1 MKNKILSL
9 VLKQFTL
16 MWALTGVGLFIGSLL
31 PSTIIFPISILTIIL
46 LIVVFFVRSV
56 SFINIIVYILPI
68 LIGITLFWTTQF
80 YIEQLGS
87 TLVFGV
93 LIGTI
98 LVFVL
103 LGLIGMM
110 TPDISAI
117 GNYLLVTLLVL
128 IIFSILFM
136 FFPIGNTV
144 LLVLAGIAV
153 LLFSLYTVYDF
164 NQIRHGY
171 VREREVS
178 LMALSLYLDFI
189 NLFVNIL
196 QFISR
201 LRN

>member
-1 MKNKILSL
+1 MKNRILSL
-9 VLKQFTL
+9 VLKQFTW

-31 PSTIIFPISILTIIL
+31 SPKIIFPISLITIVL
-46 LIVVFFVRSV
+46 LIVVFFVRNLD
-56 SFINIIVYILPI
+56 FINIIVYILPI
-68 LIGITLFWTTQF
+68 LVGITLFWTTQF
-80 YIEQLGS
+80 YIEQLGNA
-87 TLVFGV
+87 LVFGV
-93 LIGTI
+93 FIGTI

-103 LGLIGMM
+103 LGLIGIMI
-110 TPDISAI
+110 PDISEI
-117 GNYLLVTLLVL
+117 GNYLIVTLLVL

-171 VREREVS
+171 VRERDVS
-178 LMALSLYLDFI
+178 LMALNLYLDFI
-189 NLFVNIL
+189 NLFVNIM

>member
-31 PSTIIFPISILTIIL
+31 LPTIIFPISILTIIL
-46 LIVVFFVRSV
+46 LIVVFFVRNV
-56 SFINIIVYILPI
+56 GFISIIVYILPI

-87 TLVFGV
+87 ALVFGV

-110 TPDISAI
+110 IPDISAI

-196 QFISR
+196 QFIWR
-201 LRN
+201 IKD

>member
-1 MKNKILSL
+1 MKDRILSL
-9 VLKQFTL
+9 VLKQFTW
-16 MWALTGVGLFIGSLL
+16 MWGLTGVGLFIGSLL
-31 PSTIIFPISILTIIL
+31 SPKIIFSISLITITL
-46 LIVVFFVRSV
+46 LIVVFFVRNID
-56 SFINIIVYILPI
+56 FINIIVYILPI
-68 LIGITLFWTTQF
+68 LVGITLFWTTQF
-80 YIEQLGS
+80 YIEQLGNA
-87 TLVFGV
+87 LVFGV

-98 LVFVL
+98 LVFLL
-103 LGLIGMM
+103 LGMIGIMI
-110 TPDISAI
+110 PDISEI
-117 GNYLLVTLLVL
+117 GNYLIVTLLVL

-153 LLFSLYTVYDF
+153 LLFALYTVYDF

-178 LMALSLYLDFI
+178 LMALNLYLDFI

>member
-31 PSTIIFPISILTIIL
+31 PPTIIFPISILTIIL

-87 TLVFGV
+87 ALVFGV

-110 TPDISAI
+110 IPDISAI

-144 LLVLAGIAV
+144 LLVLAGIAI
-153 LLFSLYTVYDF
+153 LLFALYTVYDF

-178 LMALSLYLDFI
+178 LMALNLYLDFI
-189 NLFVNIL
+189 NLFVNLL

>member
-31 PSTIIFPISILTIIL
+31 PPTIIFPISILTIIL

-87 TLVFGV
+87 ALVFGV

-110 TPDISAI
+110 IPDISAI

-153 LLFSLYTVYDF
+153 LKFSMYTVYDF

-178 LMALSLYLDFI
+178 LMALNLYLDFI

-201 LRN
+201 LSN

>member
-16 MWALTGVGLFIGSLL
+16 MLGLTGIGLFIGSLL
-31 PSTIIFPISILTIIL
+31 PPKIIFPISILTILL
-46 LIVVFFVRSV
+46 LIAVFFVRSV
-56 SFINIIVYILPI
+56 SFISIIVYVLPI

-87 TLVFGV
+87 ALVFGV
-93 LIGTI
+93 LIGTV

-103 LGLIGMM
+103 LGVVGIMI
-110 TPDISAI
+110 PDISAI
-117 GNYLLVTLLVL
+117 GNYLLVTLIVF
-128 IIFSILFM
+128 IIFSALFM

-171 VREREVS
+171 VRERDVA
-178 LMALSLYLDFI
+178 LMALNLYLDFI
-189 NLFVNIL
+189 NLFVNLL

-201 LRN
+201 LRD

>member
-1 MKNKILSL
+1 MKNRILSL
-9 VLKQFTL
+9 VLKQFTW

-31 PSTIIFPISILTIIL
+31 SSKIIFPISLITIVL
-46 LIVVFFVRSV
+46 LIIVFFVRNLD
-56 SFINIIVYILPI
+56 FINIIVYILPI
-68 LIGITLFWTTQF
+68 LVGITLFWTTQF
-80 YIEQLGS
+80 YIEQLGNA
-87 TLVFGV
+87 LVFGV
-93 LIGTI
+93 FIGTI

-103 LGLIGMM
+103 LGLIGIMI
-110 TPDISAI
+110 PDISEI
-117 GNYLLVTLLVL
+117 GNYLIVTLLVL

-178 LMALSLYLDFI
+178 LMALNLYLNFI

>member
-31 PSTIIFPISILTIIL
+31 PPTIIFPISILTIIL

-87 TLVFGV
+87 ALVFGV

-110 TPDISAI
+110 IPDISAI

-178 LMALSLYLDFI
+178 LMALNLYLNFI

>member
-16 MWALTGVGLFIGSLL
+16 MWGLTGIGLFIGSLL
-31 PSTIIFPISILTIIL
+31 PPKIIFPISILTILL
-46 LIVVFFVRSV
+46 LIAAFVIRSV
-56 SFINIIVYILPI
+56 SFISIIIYVLPI

-87 TLVFGV
+87 ALVFGV

-103 LGLIGMM
+103 LGIVGIMI
-110 TPDISAI
+110 PDISAI
-117 GNYLLVTLLVL
+117 GNYLLVTLIVL

-171 VREREVS
+171 VRERDVA
-178 LMALSLYLDFI
+178 LMALNLYLDFI
-189 NLFVNIL
+189 NLFVNVL

-201 LRN
+201 LRD

>member
-16 MWALTGVGLFIGSLL
+16 MWGLTGLGLFIGSLL
-31 PSTIIFPISILTIIL
+31 PPTIIFPISILTILL
-46 LIVVFFVRSV
+46 LIAAFVIRSV
-56 SFINIIVYILPI
+56 SFISIIVYVLPI

-87 TLVFGV
+87 ALVFGV

-98 LVFVL
+98 IVFVL
-103 LGLIGMM
+103 LGIVGIMI
-110 TPDISAI
+110 PDISET
-117 GNYLLVTLLVL
+117 GNYLLVTLIVF
-128 IIFSILFM
+128 IVFSILFM

-171 VREREVS
+171 VRERDVA
-178 LMALSLYLDFI
+178 LMALNLYLDFI

-201 LRN
+201 LRD

>member
-16 MWALTGVGLFIGSLL
+16 MWGLTGVGLFIGSLL
-31 PSTIIFPISILTIIL
+31 PPTIIFPISLLTILL
-46 LIVVFFVRSV
+46 LITVFFVRSV
-56 SFINIIVYILPI
+56 SFISIIVYILPI

-87 TLVFGV
+87 ALVFGV

-98 LVFVL
+98 IVFVL
-103 LGLIGMM
+103 LGIVGIMM
-110 TPDISAI
+110 PDISAI
-117 GNYLLVTLLVL
+117 GNYLLVTLIVV
-128 IIFSILFM
+128 IVFSILFM

-171 VREREVS
+171 VRERDVA
-178 LMALSLYLDFI
+178 LMALNLYLDFI

-201 LRN
+201 LKD

>member
-31 PSTIIFPISILTIIL
+31 PPTIIFPISILTIIL

-189 NLFVNIL
+189 NLFVDIL

>member
-16 MWALTGVGLFIGSLL
+16 MWGLTGIGLFIGSLL
-31 PSTIIFPISILTIIL
+31 PPTIIFPISILTILL
-46 LIVVFFVRSV
+46 LIAAFVIRSV
-56 SFINIIVYILPI
+56 SFISIIVYVLPI

-87 TLVFGV
+87 ALVFGV

-98 LVFVL
+98 IVFVL
-103 LGLIGMM
+103 LGIVGIMI
-110 TPDISAI
+110 PDISEI
-117 GNYLLVTLLVL
+117 GNYLLVTFIVF
-128 IIFSILFM
+128 IVFSVLFM

-171 VREREVS
+171 VRERDVA
-178 LMALSLYLDFI
+178 LMALNLYLDFI
-189 NLFVNIL
+189 NLFVNL
-196 QFISR
+196 LHFISR
-201 LRN
+201 LRD

>member
-1 MKNKILSL
+1 MKDRILSL
-9 VLKQFTL
+9 VLKQFTW

-31 PSTIIFPISILTIIL
+31 SPKIIFPISLITITL
-46 LIVVFFVRSV
+46 LIVVFFVRNID
-56 SFINIIVYILPI
+56 FINIIVYILPI
-68 LIGITLFWTTQF
+68 LVGITLFWTTQF
-80 YIEQLGS
+80 YIEQLGNA
-87 TLVFGV
+87 LVFGV
-93 LIGTI
+93 FIGTI

-110 TPDISAI
+110 IPDISEI

-171 VREREVS
+171 VRERDVS
-178 LMALSLYLDFI
+178 LMALNLYLDFI

>member
-9 VLKQFTL
+9 VLKQFTW

-31 PSTIIFPISILTIIL
+31 SPKIIFPISLITITL
-46 LIVVFFVRSV
+46 LIVVFFVRNID
-56 SFINIIVYILPI
+56 FINIIVYILPI
-68 LIGITLFWTTQF
+68 LVGITLFWTTQF
-80 YIEQLGS
+80 YIEQLGNA
-87 TLVFGV
+87 LVFGV
-93 LIGTI
+93 FIGTI

-110 TPDISAI
+110 IPDISAI

-144 LLVLAGIAV
+144 LLVIAGIAV
-153 LLFSLYTVYDF
+153 LLFALYTVYDF

-178 LMALSLYLDFI
+178 LMALNLYLDFI

>member
-1 MKNKILSL
+1 MRDRILSL
-9 VLKQFTL
+9 VLKQFTW
-16 MWALTGVGLFIGSLL
+16 MWGLTGVGLFIGSLL
-31 PSTIIFPISILTIIL
+31 SPKIIFSISLITITL
-46 LIVVFFVRSV
+46 LIVVFFVRNID
-56 SFINIIVYILPI
+56 FINIIVYILPI

-80 YIEQLGS
+80 YIEQLGNA
-87 TLVFGV
+87 LVFGV

-103 LGLIGMM
+103 LGMIGIMI
-110 TPDISAI
+110 PDISEI
-117 GNYLLVTLLVL
+117 GNYLIVTLLVL

-144 LLVLAGIAV
+144 LLVLAGIAI
-153 LLFSLYTVYDF
+153 LLFALYTVYDF

-178 LMALSLYLDFI
+178 LMALNLYLDFI
-189 NLFVNIL
+189 NLFVNLL

>member
-1 MKNKILSL
+1 MKNKIVSL

-16 MWALTGVGLFIGSLL
+16 MWGLTGIGLCIGSLL
-31 PSTIIFPISILTIIL
+31 SPAIMFTISILTILL
-46 LIVVFFVRSV
+46 LITVFFVRSV
-56 SFINIIVYILPI
+56 TFINIIVYILPI
-68 LIGITLFWTTQF
+68 LVGITLFWTTQF
-80 YIEQLGS
+80 YIEQLGNA
-87 TLVFGV
+87 LVFGV

-103 LGLIGMM
+103 LGIIGIMI
-110 TPDISAI
+110 PDISAI
-117 GNYLLVTLLVL
+117 GNYLIVTLLVL

-153 LLFSLYTVYDF
+153 LLFGLYTVYDF
-164 NQIRHGY
+164 NQIRHDY

-178 LMALSLYLDFI
+178 LMALNLYLDFI

>member
-31 PSTIIFPISILTIIL
+31 PPTIIFPISILTIIL

-87 TLVFGV
+87 ALVFGV

-103 LGLIGMM
+103 L
-110 TPDISAI
+110 
-117 GNYLLVTLLVL
+117 V
-128 IIFSILFM
+128 
-136 FFPIGNTV
+136 
-144 LLVLAGIAV
+144 
-153 LLFSLYTVYDF
+153 
-164 NQIRHGY
+164 
-171 VREREVS
+171 
-178 LMALSLYLDFI
+178 
-189 NLFVNIL
+189 
-196 QFISR
+196 
-201 LRN
+201 

>member
-16 MWALTGVGLFIGSLL
+16 MWGLTGIGLFIGSLL
-31 PSTIIFPISILTIIL
+31 PPAIIFPISILTILL
-46 LIVVFFVRSV
+46 LIAVFFVRSV
-56 SFINIIVYILPI
+56 SFISIIVYILPI

-87 TLVFGV
+87 ALVFGV

-103 LGLIGMM
+103 LGIVGIMI
-110 TPDISAI
+110 PDISAL
-117 GNYLLVTLLVL
+117 GNYLLVTLIVFVV
-128 IIFSILFM
+128 FSILFM

-144 LLVLAGIAV
+144 LLVFAGIAV

-171 VREREVS
+171 VRERDVA
-178 LMALSLYLDFI
+178 LMALNLYLDFI

-201 LRN
+201 LRD

>member
-1 MKNKILSL
+1 MKNRILSL
-9 VLKQFTL
+9 VLKQFTW

-31 PSTIIFPISILTIIL
+31 SPKIIFPISLITIVL
-46 LIVVFFVRSV
+46 LIVVFFVRNLD
-56 SFINIIVYILPI
+56 FINIIVYILPI
-68 LIGITLFWTTQF
+68 LVGITLFWTTHF
-80 YIEQLGS
+80 YIEQLGNA
-87 TLVFGV
+87 LVFGV
-93 LIGTI
+93 FIGTI

-103 LGLIGMM
+103 LGLIGIMI
-110 TPDISAI
+110 PDISEI
-117 GNYLLVTLLVL
+117 GNYLIVTLLVL

-171 VREREVS
+171 VRERDVS
-178 LMALSLYLDFI
+178 LMALNLYLDFI

>member
-1 MKNKILSL
+1 MKNRILSL
-9 VLKQFTL
+9 VLKQFTW
-16 MWALTGVGLFIGSLL
+16 MWALTGVGLFVGSLL
-31 PSTIIFPISILTIIL
+31 SPKIIFPISLITIVL
-46 LIVVFFVRSV
+46 LIVVFFVRNLD
-56 SFINIIVYILPI
+56 FINIIVYILPI

-80 YIEQLGS
+80 YIEQLGNA
-87 TLVFGV
+87 LVFGV

-103 LGLIGMM
+103 LGLIGMII
-110 TPDISAI
+110 PDISEI

-171 VREREVS
+171 VREKDVS
-178 LMALSLYLDFI
+178 LMALNLYLDFI

>member
-16 MWALTGVGLFIGSLL
+16 MWGLTGIGLFIGSLL
-31 PSTIIFPISILTIIL
+31 PPKIIFPISILTILL
-46 LIVVFFVRSV
+46 LIAVFFVRSV
-56 SFINIIVYILPI
+56 SFISIIVYILPI

-103 LGLIGMM
+103 LGIVGIMI
-110 TPDISAI
+110 PDISAI
-117 GNYLLVTLLVL
+117 GNYLLVTLIVL
-128 IIFSILFM
+128 IIFSILFL

-171 VREREVS
+171 VREQDVA
-178 LMALSLYLDFI
+178 LMALNLYLDFI

-201 LRN
+201 LKD

>member
-16 MWALTGVGLFIGSLL
+16 MWGLTGLGLFIGSLL
-31 PSTIIFPISILTIIL
+31 PPKIIFPISILTILL
-46 LIVVFFVRSV
+46 LIAVFFVRSV
-56 SFINIIVYILPI
+56 SFISIIVYVLPI

-87 TLVFGV
+87 ALVFGV

-103 LGLIGMM
+103 LGIVGIMI
-110 TPDISAI
+110 PDISAI
-117 GNYLLVTLLVL
+117 GNYLLVTLIVF
-128 IIFSILFM
+128 IIFSVLFM

-164 NQIRHGY
+164 NRIRHGY
-171 VREREVS
+171 VRERDVA
-178 LMALSLYLDFI
+178 LMALNLYLDFI
-189 NLFVNIL
+189 NLFVNAL

-201 LRN
+201 LRD

>member
-16 MWALTGVGLFIGSLL
+16 MWGLTGIGLFIGSLL
-31 PSTIIFPISILTIIL
+31 PPKIIFPISILTILL
-46 LIVVFFVRSV
+46 LIAVFFVRSV
-56 SFINIIVYILPI
+56 SFISIIVYVLPI

-87 TLVFGV
+87 ALVFGV
-93 LIGTI
+93 LIGTV

-103 LGLIGMM
+103 LGVVGIMI
-110 TPDISAI
+110 PDISAI
-117 GNYLLVTLLVL
+117 GNYLLVTLIVF
-128 IIFSILFM
+128 IIFSALFM

-171 VREREVS
+171 VRERDVA
-178 LMALSLYLDFI
+178 LMALNLYLDFI
-189 NLFVNIL
+189 NLFVNLL

-201 LRN
+201 LRD

>member
-16 MWALTGVGLFIGSLL
+16 MWGLTGIGLFIGSLL
-31 PSTIIFPISILTIIL
+31 PPKIIFPISILTILL
-46 LIVVFFVRSV
+46 LIAVFFVRSV
-56 SFINIIVYILPI
+56 SFISIIVYVLPI

-87 TLVFGV
+87 ALVFGV
-93 LIGTI
+93 LIGTV

-103 LGLIGMM
+103 LGVVGIMI
-110 TPDISAI
+110 PDISAI
-117 GNYLLVTLLVL
+117 GNYLLVTLIVF
-128 IIFSILFM
+128 IIFSALFM

-171 VREREVS
+171 VRERDVA
-178 LMALSLYLDFI
+178 LMALNLYLDFI
-189 NLFVNIL
+189 NLFVNVL

-201 LRN
+201 LRD

>member
-16 MWALTGVGLFIGSLL
+16 MWGLTGIGLFIGSLL
-31 PSTIIFPISILTIIL
+31 PPKIIFPISILTILL
-46 LIVVFFVRSV
+46 LIAVFFVRSV
-56 SFINIIVYILPI
+56 SFVNIIVYVLPI
-68 LIGITLFWTTQF
+68 LIGITLFWTTRF

-87 TLVFGV
+87 ALVFGV
-93 LIGTI
+93 LIGTV

-103 LGLIGMM
+103 LGVVGIMI
-110 TPDISAI
+110 PDISAI
-117 GNYLLVTLLVL
+117 GNYLLVTLIVF
-128 IIFSILFM
+128 IIFSALFM

-171 VREREVS
+171 VRERDVA
-178 LMALSLYLDFI
+178 LMALNLYLDFI
-189 NLFVNIL
+189 NLFVNLL

-201 LRN
+201 LRD

>member
-1 MKNKILSL
+1 
-9 VLKQFTL
+9 
-16 MWALTGVGLFIGSLL
+16 
-31 PSTIIFPISILTIIL
+31 
-46 LIVVFFVRSV
+46 
-56 SFINIIVYILPI
+56 
-68 LIGITLFWTTQF
+68 
-80 YIEQLGS
+80 
-87 TLVFGV
+87 
-93 LIGTI
+93 
-98 LVFVL
+98 
-103 LGLIGMM
+103 MM
-110 TPDISAI
+110 IPDISAI

-189 NLFVNIL
+189 NLFVDIL

>member
-16 MWALTGVGLFIGSLL
+16 MWGLTGIGLFIGSLL
-31 PSTIIFPISILTIIL
+31 PLTIIFPISILTILL
-46 LIVVFFVRSV
+46 LIAAFVIRSV
-56 SFINIIVYILPI
+56 SFISIIVYVLPI
-68 LIGITLFWTTQF
+68 LMGITLFWTTQF

-87 TLVFGV
+87 ALVFGV

-103 LGLIGMM
+103 LGIVGMM
-110 TPDISAI
+110 MPDISPI
-117 GNYLLVTLLVL
+117 GNYLVVTLIVF
-128 IIFSILFM
+128 IIFSVLFI

-144 LLVLAGIAV
+144 LLVLAGVAV

-171 VREREVS
+171 VRERDVA
-178 LMALSLYLDFI
+178 LMALNLYLDFI

-201 LRN
+201 LRD

>member
-31 PSTIIFPISILTIIL
+31 PPTIIFPISILTIIL

-87 TLVFGV
+87 ALVFGV

-110 TPDISAI
+110 IPDISAI

-189 NLFVNIL
+189 NLFVDIL

>member
-31 PSTIIFPISILTIIL
+31 PPTIIFPISILTIIL

-110 TPDISAI
+110 IPDISAI

>member
-1 MKNKILSL
+1 MKNRILSL
-9 VLKQFTL
+9 VLKQFTW

-31 PSTIIFPISILTIIL
+31 SPKIIFPISLITIVL
-46 LIVVFFVRSV
+46 LIVVLFVRNLD
-56 SFINIIVYILPI
+56 FINIIVYILPI

-80 YIEQLGS
+80 YIEQLGNA
-87 TLVFGV
+87 LVFGV
-93 LIGTI
+93 FIGTI

-103 LGLIGMM
+103 LGIIGIMI
-110 TPDISAI
+110 PDISAI
-117 GNYLLVTLLVL
+117 GNYLIVTLLVL

-178 LMALSLYLDFI
+178 LMALNLYLDFI
-189 NLFVNIL
+189 NLFVNLL

>member
-1 MKNKILSL
+1 MKSRILSL
-9 VLKQFTL
+9 VLKQFTW

-31 PSTIIFPISILTIIL
+31 SPKIMFPISLITIVL
-46 LIVVFFVRSV
+46 LIVVFFVRNV
-56 SFINIIVYILPI
+56 DFINIIVYILPV

-80 YIEQLGS
+80 YIEQLGNA
-87 TLVFGV
+87 LVFGV

-103 LGLIGMM
+103 LGIIGIMI
-110 TPDISAI
+110 PDISAI
-117 GNYLLVTLLVL
+117 GNYLLVTLIVL

-171 VREREVS
+171 VREREVA
-178 LMALSLYLDFI
+178 LMALNLYLDFI

>member
-16 MWALTGVGLFIGSLL
+16 MWGLTGIGLFIGSLL
-31 PSTIIFPISILTIIL
+31 PPTIIFPISILTILL
-46 LIVVFFVRSV
+46 LIAAFVIRSV
-56 SFINIIVYILPI
+56 SFISIIVYVLPI

-87 TLVFGV
+87 ALVFGV

-103 LGLIGMM
+103 LGIVGIMI
-110 TPDISAI
+110 PDISAI
-117 GNYLLVTLLVL
+117 GNYLLVTLIVL

-171 VREREVS
+171 VRERDVA
-178 LMALSLYLDFI
+178 LMALNLYLDFI
-189 NLFVNIL
+189 NLFVNVL

-201 LRN
+201 LRD

>member
-1 MKNKILSL
+1 MKNRILSL
-9 VLKQFTL
+9 VLKQFTW

-31 PSTIIFPISILTIIL
+31 SPKIIFPISLITIVL
-46 LIVVFFVRSV
+46 LIVVFFVRNLD
-56 SFINIIVYILPI
+56 FINIIVYILPI
-68 LIGITLFWTTQF
+68 LIGVTLFWTTQF
-80 YIEQLGS
+80 YIEQLGNA
-87 TLVFGV
+87 LVFGV

-103 LGLIGMM
+103 LGIIGIMI
-110 TPDISAI
+110 PDISAV
-117 GNYLLVTLLVL
+117 GNYLIVTLLVL

-178 LMALSLYLDFI
+178 LMALNLYLDFI

-201 LRN
+201 LRD

>member
-1 MKNKILSL
+1 MKNRILSL
-9 VLKQFTL
+9 VLKQFTW

-31 PSTIIFPISILTIIL
+31 SPKIIFPISLITITL
-46 LIVVFFVRSV
+46 LIVVFFVRNID
-56 SFINIIVYILPI
+56 FINIIVYILPI

-80 YIEQLGS
+80 YIEQLGNA
-87 TLVFGV
+87 LVFGV

-103 LGLIGMM
+103 LGIIGIMI
-110 TPDISAI
+110 PDISAI
-117 GNYLLVTLLVL
+117 GNYLIVTLLVL

-178 LMALSLYLDFI
+178 LMALNLYLDFI

>member
-1 MKNKILSL
+1 MKNKILNL
-9 VLKQFTL
+9 VLKQFTW
-16 MWALTGVGLFIGSLL
+16 MWGLTGAGLFIGSLL
-31 PSTIIFPISILTIIL
+31 PSTIILPISILTIVL
-46 LIVVFFVRSV
+46 LIVVFFIRSV

-87 TLVFGV
+87 ALVFGV
-93 LIGTI
+93 FIGTI

-103 LGLIGMM
+103 LGIIGMM
-110 TPDISAI
+110 IPDISAI

-171 VREREVS
+171 VREGEVS
-178 LMALSLYLDFI
+178 LISLNLYLDFI

-196 QFISR
+196 QFIWR
-201 LRN
+201 MKD

>member
-1 MKNKILSL
+1 MKNRILSL
-9 VLKQFTL
+9 VLKQFTW

-31 PSTIIFPISILTIIL
+31 SPKIVFPISLITIVL
-46 LIVVFFVRSV
+46 LIVVFFVRNID
-56 SFINIIVYILPI
+56 FINIIVYILPI
-68 LIGITLFWTTQF
+68 LVGITLFWTTQF
-80 YIEQLGS
+80 YIEQLGNA
-87 TLVFGV
+87 LVFGV

-103 LGLIGMM
+103 LGIIGIMI
-110 TPDISAI
+110 PDISAI
-117 GNYLLVTLLVL
+117 GNYLIVTLLVL

-153 LLFSLYTVYDF
+153 LLFALYTVYDF

-178 LMALSLYLDFI
+178 LMALNLYLDFI

>member
-16 MWALTGVGLFIGSLL
+16 MWGLTGIGLFIGSLL
-31 PSTIIFPISILTIIL
+31 PPTIIFPISILTILL
-46 LIVVFFVRSV
+46 LIAAFVIRSV
-56 SFINIIVYILPI
+56 SFISIIVYVLPI

-87 TLVFGV
+87 ALVFGV

-98 LVFVL
+98 IVFVL
-103 LGLIGMM
+103 LGIVGIMI
-110 TPDISAI
+110 PDISEI
-117 GNYLLVTLLVL
+117 GNYLLVTLIVF
-128 IIFSILFM
+128 IVFSILFM

-171 VREREVS
+171 VRERDVA
-178 LMALSLYLDFI
+178 LMALNLYLDFI

-201 LRN
+201 LRD

>member
-1 MKNKILSL
+1 MKNKILNL
-9 VLKQFTL
+9 VLKQFTW
-16 MWALTGVGLFIGSLL
+16 MWVLTGVGLFIGSLL
-31 PSTIIFPISILTIIL
+31 PPAIILPISILTIVL
-46 LIVVFFVRSV
+46 LIAVFFVRSV

-87 TLVFGV
+87 ALVFGV

-110 TPDISAI
+110 IPDISAI